1 MVNKML
7 QKDVEAMCLKAGFSA
22 SNARIAAAI
31 SMVEAPYSEGG
42 RAYTDF
48 DLVGDQA
55 LANATWGYSYGAFQ
69 IRSLRSQTGTGQIR
83 DASRL
88 PEPVFNV
95 NSAYQVWR
103 AQGFTAWS
111 TYNTGQYKALLQDL
125 FPPPQGV
132 YVVVPGDT
140 LSGIATR
147 LKVGTW
153 QDLARVNALRSPYT
167 IFIGQALLLPWFEY
181 TVRSGD
187 TLSKIVMNYGQGV
200 TTIQVQEFNG
210 IVDAN
215 KIYPGQVIR
224 IPRSTL

>member
-7 QKDVEAMCLKAGFSA
+7 QADVKALCLKAGFSD

-31 SMVEAPYSEGG
+31 SMVEAPYSEAGKV
-42 RAYTDF
+42 YTDF
-48 DLVGDQA
+48 DVIGDQA

-69 IRSLRSQTGTGQIR
+69 VRSLNIQRGTGGIR
-83 DASRL
+83 DADRL
-88 PEPVFNV
+88 PDPVFNV
-95 NSAYQVWR
+95 NSAFQVWKQ
-103 AQGFTAWS
+103 QGFAAWS
-111 TYNTGQYKALLQDL
+111 TYNTGQYKAFLQDL

-132 YVVVPGDT
+132 YIVVPGDT
-140 LSGIATR
+140 LSGIAIR
-147 LKVGTW
+147 LQVGAW

-181 TVRSGD
+181 TVKSGD
-187 TLSKIVMNYGQGV
+187 SLSKIVFTYGEGV
-200 TTIQVQEFNG
+200 TVPQVQAFNG